1 MLSRRLN
8 VSPNY
13 KLRRP
18 DITTRFIEPE
28 VGFIYNCVMRTY
40 RAVNLNVL
48 WFLIALNVVI
58 FVITAVRPQ
67 EVIGL
72 FGLTPVLL
80 PQQPWTI
87 ITSMFVHGGWGHI
100 LFNMIALYFL
110 GSFLIRAAGERSFL
124 AVFFLGG
131 LAGNALFILLANP
144 FSTGIGASGG
154 IFALAGA
161 LAVIVPRVPVFIFF
175 IPIPM
180 PLWIA
185 VIILIALSFLFS
197 GIAWQ
202 AHLGG
207 LVLGL
212 VAGLILR
219 RRRPVSYF

>member
-1 MLSRRLN
+1 
-8 VSPNY
+8 
-13 KLRRP
+13 
-18 DITTRFIEPE
+18 
-28 VGFIYNCVMRTY
+28 MRTY

-58 FVITAVRPQ
+58 FVITLIRPVS
-67 EVIGL
+67 VINSL
-72 FGLTPVLL
+72 GLTPALL
-80 PQQPWTI
+80 SQQPWTI
-87 ITSMFVHGGWGHI
+87 ISNMFVHGSPWHI

-110 GSFLIRAAGERSFL
+110 GSFFIRAVGEKSFL

-131 LAGNALFILLANP
+131 LAGNALYCLLGYLVFRGLIPPNFGHPFIP
-144 FSTGIGASGG
+144 GIGASGG

-161 LAVIVPRVPVFIFF
+161 LAIMVPRVPVIIFP

-185 VIILIALSFLFS
+185 VILLLVLSFLFS

-207 LVLGL
+207 LLLGL
-212 VAGLILR
+212 VAGLIFKR
-219 RRRPVSYF
+219 RRRIYYF